1 MDGNAMYCH
10 SVIFLMILGM
20 PWRTLPP
27 IRCSDAV
34 PLHFSQG
41 LININKMKFM
51 LGRGLVQ

>member
-1 MDGNAMYCH
+1 MVGNAMYCH

-20 PWRTLPP
+20 PWRALPP